1 MKKKRLFLT
10 YGANASIT
18 VNTQDRVISKLR
30 SPFHPV
36 LGVPVVS
43 PLSRPRISSL
53 SPASLGRKKKNPEE
67 ERESVRLRIAKHTLV
82 IHHVTNPP
90 YRRTAILNGGK
101 VEDQYLK
108 LFY

>member
-1 MKKKRLFLT
+1 MKKKRPFST
-10 YGANASIT
+10 SGANASIT
-18 VNTQDRVISKLR
+18 VNTQDGVISKKR
-30 SPFHPV
+30 SPLHPV

-53 SPASLGRKKKNPEE
+53 SPASLGRKYTSEE

-82 IHHVTNPP
+82 IHYVTNPP
-90 YRRTAILNGGK
+90 YRRNGILNGGK
-101 VEDQYLK
+101 VEDQYLR